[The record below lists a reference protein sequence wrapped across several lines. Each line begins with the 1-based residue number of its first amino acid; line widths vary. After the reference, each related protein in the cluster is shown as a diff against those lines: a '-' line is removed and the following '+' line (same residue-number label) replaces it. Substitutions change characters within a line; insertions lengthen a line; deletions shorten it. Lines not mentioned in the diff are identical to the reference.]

1 VKVQPTL
8 WDAPPPPSGPQ
19 KDVTRFVGG
28 SPAEAYAHW
37 RHRTEDGRRVFAYVE
52 RIALDLAARGDERIS
67 VQRLIEEARAHLQL
81 EVNHNLRSLLSD
93 ELIARHE
100 HLIDLIERR
109 RRKAA

>member
-1 VKVQPTL
+1 MQPTL

-19 KDVTRFVGG
+19 KDVTRFIGG
-28 SPAEAYAHW
+28 TPAEAYAHW

-67 VQRLIEEARAHLQL
+67 VNRLVEEARAHLHL
-81 EVNHNLRSLLSD
+81 EVNNSHRAALSD

-100 HLIDLIERR
+100 HLLALIERR
-109 RRKAA
+109 KRKAA